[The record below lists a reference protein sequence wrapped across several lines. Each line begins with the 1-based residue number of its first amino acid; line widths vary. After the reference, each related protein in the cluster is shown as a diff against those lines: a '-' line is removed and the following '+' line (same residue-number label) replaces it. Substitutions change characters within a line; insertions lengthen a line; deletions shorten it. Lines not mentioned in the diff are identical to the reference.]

1 MVQRIIQPERSF
13 DRMRLRRMSA
23 LPVEEL
29 YDELKTGRRG
39 LTAEQVRASI
49 EEYGP
54 NTVALAERDPLW
66 LRLIKSFADP
76 FVGILILVAAV
87 SIATDVVLAAPGSR
101 DWATPTII
109 AVMVLISGFLRFIQE
124 SKSGDAAAA
133 LAETIETTCTVERAD
148 AGRREIGLDEVAVG
162 DIVHLSAGDIIPAD
176 LRIIAAR
183 DLFVGQSALT
193 GEAAP
198 VEKRSFAND
207 DGKVALTEFENLA
220 FLGTTAVSGTG
231 IGVVV
236 ATGRNT
242 FFGAVSRAS
251 TTDDR
256 KTAYSQGIDEVS
268 RLLLRLMLIM
278 VPAVFILNGLTK
290 GDWLQSLLFA
300 FSIAV
305 GFTPEM
311 LPMIVTTCLAKGAVD
326 LGDERV
332 VVKRLDAIQDLGSM
346 DVLCTDKTGT
356 LTQDSIVLE
365 RHLDVHGNEDT
376 RVLAY
381 AFLNS
386 FFETGLRNLIDS
398 AIITCAHEESAG
410 SDASLDI
417 DALIAGNYLIDELPF
432 DFERRRVSVVVG
444 NVSGET
450 RMITK
455 GAIEEILSLCDRVE
469 YGDAIV
475 ALDDEL
481 EQEVL
486 ARAAELADEGMR
498 VLGVCVK
505 ENPASIEALTVAD
518 ECEMVLIGYLAFLDP
533 PKESSGAA
541 VRALAGHGVET
552 KVLTGDSARV
562 AAYVCRAIGIEVR
575 GELEGSEV
583 ETMDDA
589 ELAKRVETTTLFS
602 KLSPDQ
608 KARVVSLLRT
618 NGHIVGYMGDGVNDA
633 PAMVASDC
641 GISVDS
647 AVDIAKE
654 SADII
659 LLEKD
664 LMVLEHGIEGGRR
677 TFANMSKYVRIT
689 ASSNFGNIFSVLVAS
704 AFLPFLP
711 MTAVQLLLL
720 NLMNDLICASIPW
733 DNVDD
738 ELLLAPRTWDTPS
751 ISRFMRL
758 TGPVS
763 SVFDIASFAVLFF
776 AICPAVC
783 GGMWAELTDPA
794 LRLQFAAVFQ
804 AGWFA
809 ESMLTQILALHVLR
823 RETAGTNANPPA
835 FPLVALSVAGAVL
848 ALALVFTPLG
858 ETVDFAI
865 PPRAWLGWLAAI
877 MGGYGLV
884 ADLARKLYLRN
895 RAQG

>member
-1 MVQRIIQPERSF
+1 MVKRIIQPERSF
-13 DRMRLRRMSA
+13 DRVWLRHMSA
-23 LPVEEL
+23 LSVEEL
-29 YDELKTGRRG
+29 YDELKTGRGG
-39 LTAEQVRASI
+39 LTTEQALASI
-49 EEYGP
+49 EEHGP
-54 NTVALAERDPLW
+54 NTVTLAERDPMW

-87 SIATDVVLAAPGSR
+87 SIATDVVLAAPESR
-101 DWATPTII
+101 DWATPAII
-109 AVMVLISGFLRFIQE
+109 AVMVLISGLLRFIQE

-133 LAETIETTCTVERAD
+133 LAETIETTCNVERAD
-148 AGRREIGLDEVAVG
+148 RGRREIGLDEVAVG

-176 LRIIAAR
+176 LRIVAAR

-198 VEKRSFAND
+198 VEKRPFADD
-207 DGKVALTEFENLA
+207 DGKVALTELENLA

-242 FFGAVSRAS
+242 LFGAVSRTS
-251 TTDDR
+251 TADGR
-256 KTAYSQGIDEVS
+256 KTAYSQGINEVS

-305 GFTPEM
+305 GLTPEM

-326 LGDERV
+326 LGGERV

-365 RHLDVHGNEDT
+365 RHLDVHGNEDV

-398 AIITCAHEESAG
+398 AIITRAHEESAE
-410 SDASLDI
+410 SAADIDI
-417 DALIAGNYLIDELPF
+417 DALIGDNYLIDELPF

-444 NVSGET
+444 NVAGET

-469 YGDAIV
+469 YGGTIV
-475 ALDDEL
+475 ALDDAL
-481 EQEVL
+481 EKEVL
-486 ARAAELADEGMR
+486 ARAAEFSDKGMR

-505 ENPASIEALTVAD
+505 NNPASIEALTSAD
-518 ECEMVLIGYLAFLDP
+518 ECEMVLVGYLAFLDP

-541 VRALAGHGVET
+541 VRALADHGVET

-562 AAYVCRAIGIEVR
+562 AAYVCRAIGIEIR
-575 GELEGSEV
+575 GTLEGSEV

-608 KARVVSLLRT
+608 KARIVRLLRA

-664 LMVLEHGIEGGRR
+664 LMVLERGIEGGRR

-720 NLMNDLICASIPW
+720 NLMNDLICTSIPW

-738 ELLLAPRTWDTPS
+738 GLLLAPRSWSTSD

-763 SVFDIASFAVLFF
+763 SIFDIASFAVLFF
-776 AICPAVC
+776 VICPAAC
-783 GGMWAELTDPA
+783 GGIWSELADPA
-794 LRLQFAAVFQ
+794 LRLQFVAIFQ
-804 AGWFA
+804 AGWFV
-809 ESMLTQILALHVLR
+809 ESMLTQILALLVLR
-823 RETAGTNANPPA
+823 REIVAERANPPA
-835 FPLVALSVAGAVL
+835 LPLMALSIAGALL
-848 ALALVFTPLG
+848 ALALVFTPVG
-858 ETVDFAI
+858 AVVDFAI
-865 PPRAWLGWLAAI
+865 PPLAWLGWLAAI
-877 MGGYGLV
+877 MVGYGLV
-884 ADLARKLYLRN
+884 ANLAKKLYLR
-895 RAQG
+895 GS

>member
-1 MVQRIIQPERSF
+1 MVQLIIQPERSF

-29 YDELKTGRRG
+29 YDELKTGRGG

-54 NTVALAERDPLW
+54 NTVTLTERDPLW

-101 DWATPTII
+101 DWATPAII

-133 LAETIETTCTVERAD
+133 LAETIETTCNVERAGT
-148 AGRREIGLDEVAVG
+148 GRREIGLDEIAVG

-198 VEKRSFAND
+198 VEKRPFAND
-207 DGKVALTEFENLA
+207 DGKTALTELENLA

-242 FFGAVSRAS
+242 FFGAVSRTS
-251 TTDDR
+251 TTDGR

-278 VPAVFILNGLTK
+278 VPAVFILNGFTK

-305 GFTPEM
+305 GLTPEM

-365 RHLDVHGNEDT
+365 RHLDVHGDEDV
-376 RVLAY
+376 RVLAH

-398 AIITCAHEESAG
+398 AIITRTYEESAD
-410 SDASLDI
+410 SDADLDI
-417 DALIAGNYLIDELPF
+417 DALITENYPIDELPF

-475 ALDDEL
+475 ALDDGL
-481 EQEVL
+481 EREVL

-505 ENPASIEALTVAD
+505 ENPASIETLTSAD

-541 VRALAGHGVET
+541 VRALAGRGVET

-583 ETMDDA
+583 ETMNDA

-763 SVFDIASFAVLFF
+763 SIFDIASFTVLFF

-809 ESMLTQILALHVLR
+809 ESMLTQIVALHVLR

-835 FPLVALSVAGAVL
+835 FPLAVLSVAGAVL
-848 ALALVFTPLG
+848 ALVLVFTPLG
-858 ETVDFAI
+858 ELVGFAI
-865 PPRAWLGWLAAI
+865 PPRAWLSWLAAI

-884 ADLARKLYLRN
+884 ANLARKLYLGN
-895 RAQG
+895 SAEG

>member
-1 MVQRIIQPERSF
+1 MVKRIIQPERSL
-13 DRMRLRRMSA
+13 DRVWLRHTSS
-23 LPVEEL
+23 LSIEEL
-29 YDELKTGRRG
+29 YDELGTSRSG
-39 LTAEQVRASI
+39 LTTEQALASI
-49 EEYGP
+49 GEHGP

-66 LRLIKSFADP
+66 LRLVKSFADP

-101 DWATPTII
+101 DGATPTII
-109 AVMVLISGFLRFIQE
+109 AVMVLISGLLRFIQE

-176 LRIIAAR
+176 LRIVAAR

-198 VEKRSFAND
+198 VEKRPFAND
-207 DGKVALTEFENLA
+207 DGKVALTELENLA
-220 FLGTTAVSGTG
+220 FLGTTTVSGTG
-231 IGVVV
+231 VGVVV

-242 FFGAVSRAS
+242 LFGAVSRTS
-251 TTDDR
+251 TADGR
-256 KTAYSQGIDEVS
+256 ETAYSQGIDEVS

-278 VPAVFILNGLTK
+278 VPTVFILNGLTK

-305 GFTPEM
+305 GLTPEM

-326 LGDERV
+326 LGRERV
-332 VVKRLDAIQDLGSM
+332 VVKKLDAIQNLGSM

-365 RHLDVHGNEDT
+365 RHLDVHGNEDV

-398 AIITCAHEESAG
+398 AIIARAHEESAG
-410 SDASLDI
+410 IGAGIDI
-417 DALIAGNYLIDELPF
+417 DALVAENYLIDELPF

-455 GAIEEILSLCDRVE
+455 GAIEEVLSLCDRVE
-469 YGDAIV
+469 YAGTV
-475 ALDDEL
+475 VELDDAL
-481 EQEVL
+481 EKEVL
-486 ARAAELADEGMR
+486 ARAAEFSDKSMR

-505 ENPASIEALTVAD
+505 KNPASIEALTVAD
-518 ECEMVLIGYLAFLDP
+518 ECGMVLIGYLAFLDP

-541 VRALAGHGVET
+541 VRALADHGVET

-562 AAYVCRAIGIEVR
+562 ATYICRAIGIEVK
-575 GELEGSEV
+575 GALEGSEV
-583 ETMDDA
+583 EMMDDA
-589 ELAKRVETTTLFS
+589 ELAKRVGTTTLFS

-664 LMVLEHGIEGGRR
+664 LMVLERGIEGGRR

-720 NLMNDLICASIPW
+720 NLMNDLICTSIPW

-738 ELLLAPRTWDTPS
+738 GLLLAPRSWSTSD

-763 SVFDIASFAVLFF
+763 SIFDIASFAVLFF
-776 AICPAVC
+776 VICPAAC
-783 GGMWAELTDPA
+783 GGIWSELADPA
-794 LRLQFAAVFQ
+794 LRLQFVAIFQ
-804 AGWFA
+804 AGWFV
-809 ESMLTQILALHVLR
+809 ESMLTQILALLVLR
-823 RETAGTNANPPA
+823 REIVAERANPPA
-835 FPLVALSVAGAVL
+835 LPLMALSIAGALL
-848 ALALVFTPLG
+848 ALVLVFTPVG
-858 ETVDFAI
+858 AVVDFAI
-865 PPRAWLGWLAAI
+865 PPLAWLGWLAAI
-877 MGGYGLV
+877 MVGYGLV
-884 ADLARKLYLRN
+884 ANLAKKLYLR
-895 RAQG
+895 GS